1 MGSRLEVRF
10 LKLRSIVE
18 FHTRVFFICHICM
31 VSYGG
36 WVGNEAGGPVYL
48 F

>member
-1 MGSRLEVRF
+1 MTLKVVMSEV
-10 LKLRSIVE
+10 RSIVE
-18 FHTRVFFICHICM
+18 FYTRVFFICHICM

-36 WVGNEAGGPVYL
+36 WVENEAGGPVYL